1 MKLRTRL
8 PALLILILGLCF
20 VPIASAA
27 GDNDGGSTSQPGG
40 SGSGSD
46 GGSGTGDGTGGGT
59 GGGGTGGTGG
69 GTPGGD
75 PGTQGPAGVSV
86 PRVMVEGFSI
96 APQKIF
102 AGQDFT
108 VNFSLRNTSTKT
120 QVQNLKVTVSSPDA
134 AFLPIDGSSSL
145 YVSRIRAER
154 VSGHTM
160 NFRALPSLEAKPY
173 QLVIAVEYEDPS
185 ANAYSSS
192 ETLAI
197 EVNQE
202 LRADASTP
210 QVTPAVLNIGQQGSM
225 TFSVQNQGKSKLFNA
240 KVTIPEGQALAPA
253 EAFVGGVE
261 PGTSGAVD
269 MTVTAAQPATGPVEV
284 VITYEDVRGQL
295 FTVKKQVE
303 VPVQEAVPPT
313 MPEDDPSM
321 QPPPEEGGFPL
332 LPVGIGAAV
341 LLLAATA
348 FLIVR
353 SARKRRAAR
362 EDEASLAALAGE
374 NLVGDD
380 WQ

>member
-27 GDNDGGSTSQPGG
+27 GDNDGGGDGSTSQPGG
-40 SGSGSD
+40 SGTGTD
-46 GGSGTGDGTGGGT
+46 TGSGTGSGSGDGTGGGT
-59 GGGGTGGTGG
+59 GGG
-69 GTPGGD
+69 TPGGE

-134 AFLPIDGSSSL
+134 AFLPIDGSSSI

-173 QLVIAVEYEDPS
+173 QLVIAVEYEDPA

-210 QVTPAVLNIGQQGSM
+210 QVTPAMLNIGQQGSM

-303 VPVQEAVPPT
+303 VPVQEAAPPT

-321 QPPPEEGGFPL
+321 QPPPEEAGFPW
-332 LPVGIGAAV
+332 LPVGIGAAA
-341 LLLAATA
+341 LLLAVTA

-353 SARKRRAAR
+353 SARKRKAAR
-362 EDEASLAALAGE
+362 EDEASLAALAGD